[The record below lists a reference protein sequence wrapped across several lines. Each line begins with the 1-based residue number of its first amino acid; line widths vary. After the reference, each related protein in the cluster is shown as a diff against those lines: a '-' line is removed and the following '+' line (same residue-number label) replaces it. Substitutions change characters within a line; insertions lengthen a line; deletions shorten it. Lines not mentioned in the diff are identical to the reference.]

1 MKKNTLKCTNMAAV
15 SLGERWNF
23 LGKTVKRFSETV
35 SSLFA
40 CRRVVNTHLAGNPVS
55 VKLGSLA
62 ITNAPLIR
70 C

>member
-1 MKKNTLKCTNMAAV
+1 MAAV

-23 LGKTVKRFSETV
+23 LGKTVKWFSETV
-35 SSLFA
+35 SSLFVCGHA
-40 CRRVVNTHLAGNPVS
+40 VVNTHLAGNPVF
-55 VKLGSLA
+55 VKLGSVA